1 MTTFE
6 VDDPHALLR
15 AVIRL
20 ETKVDQMLE
29 AQRELRRDIG
39 GIDERLRQV
48 ETKVAALEVD
58 SRTRKA
64 WPQVASAVAAVVAIA
79 IALFR

>member
-1 MTTFE
+1 MSTFE
-6 VDDPHALLR
+6 ADDPHALLR

-39 GIDERLRQV
+39 GIDERLRDV

-58 SRTRKA
+58 ARSRKA
-64 WPQVASAVAAVVAIA
+64 WPQIASAVAAMAAIVIA
-79 IALFR
+79 IVR

>member
-1 MTTFE
+1 MSTFDSDE
-6 VDDPHALLR
+6 PHALLR

-39 GIDERLRQV
+39 GIDERLRDV

-58 SRTRKA
+58 AKARKS
-64 WPQVASAVAAVVAIA
+64 WPQVASALAAVAAII
-79 IALFR
+79 IALTH